1 MHTTPYLIKCRNFGL
16 TERNPMKKEELEL
29 IRKNTV
35 DFIGADEL
43 YQRAQEGRPLRI
55 KYGADPSAP
64 DLHLGHYVPISKLKQ
79 FQDMG
84 HTIVFIIGDFT
95 ASIGDPTGRSKV
107 RKALSREQIK
117 ENAKT
122 YFEQV
127 GKVLDLDKTEIRY
140 NSEWSTVL
148 TMNEL
153 LKMMAHFTLSQILE
167 RDDFTKRFSS
177 QTPIFLHEFMY
188 PLMQAY
194 DSVAIKAD
202 LELGGSDQLFNFLLA
217 RELQIFYGQKPQS
230 VLTMPLLVGTDGVDK
245 MSKSLGNYVG
255 LTEDSVQMFGKIM
268 SIPDDLILPY
278 HQLVLQTNDNNLC
291 EIKSNMQQGQN
302 PMDFKL
308 DLATKITEKFHSTEK
323 AMIAREHFITVHRK
337 KEMPDEI
344 PEISLDSSTPV
355 KIYEFI
361 ADHHMAPSKSEAKR
375 IIAGGG
381 VSINGDKISDPF
393 TEVNF
398 SKGDIVKVG
407 KRKFLR
413 II

>member
-1 MHTTPYLIKCRNFGL
+1 
-16 TERNPMKKEELEL
+16 MKKEELEL

-43 YQRAQEGRPLRI
+43 YSRAQEGKPLRI

-107 RKALSREQIK
+107 RKALSHEQIK

-127 GKVLDLDKTEIRY
+127 GKVLDLEKTEIRY

-148 TMNEL
+148 SMNEL

-255 LTEDSVQMFGKIM
+255 LTEDSVQMFGKMM
-268 SIPDDLILPY
+268 SIPDDLIIPY
-278 HQLVLQTNDNNLC
+278 HQLVLQTNDSDLG
-291 EIKSNMQQGQN
+291 EIKVNMQQGQN
-302 PMDFKL
+302 PMEFKL

-337 KEMPDEI
+337 KEMPDDI
-344 PEISLDSSTPV
+344 PEVSLDSPEPV

-361 ADHHMAPSKSEAKR
+361 TDHNMAPSKSEAKR

-381 VSINGDKISDPF
+381 VTINGHKVSDPF
-393 TEVNF
+393 TEVTF

-413 II
+413 IN

>member
-1 MHTTPYLIKCRNFGL
+1 MHTLHLNQCQFFGQ
-16 TERNPMKKEELEL
+16 TERIPMTKEELEL

-43 YQRAQEGRPLRI
+43 YRRAQAGKPLRI

-107 RKALSREQIK
+107 RKALTSEQIK
-117 ENAKT
+117 KNAKT

-127 GKVLDLDKTEIRY
+127 GKVLDLNKTEIRY

-148 TMNEL
+148 SMNEL
-153 LKMMAHFTLSQILE
+153 LTMMAHFTLSQILE
-167 RDDFTKRFSS
+167 RDDFTKRFTS

-230 VLTMPLLVGTDGVDK
+230 VLTMPLLVGTDGANK

-255 LTEDSVQMFGKIM
+255 LTEDPVQMFGKIM

-278 HQLVLQTNDNNLC
+278 YRLILQSEETVLHDIQ
-291 EIKSNMQQGQN
+291 SNIQQGHN
-302 PMDFKL
+302 PMEFKL
-308 DLATKITEKFHSTEK
+308 DLATKITKKFYSSEEAK
-323 AMIAREHFITVHRK
+323 NASDHFIKVHSK
-337 KEMPDEI
+337 KEIPIDI
-344 PEISLDSSTPV
+344 PEISIDTSIPV
-355 KIYEFI
+355 KIFEFI
-361 ADHHMAPSKSEAKR
+361 TEHQMAPSKSEAKR
-375 IIAGGG
+375 IITGGG

-393 TEVNF
+393 TEITF

-407 KRKFLR
+407 KRKFLK
-413 II
+413 IV

>member
-1 MHTTPYLIKCRNFGL
+1 
-16 TERNPMKKEELEL
+16 MKKAELEL

-43 YQRAQEGRPLRI
+43 YQRAQVRKPLRI

-107 RKALSREQIK
+107 RKALSYEQIK

-127 GKVLDLDKTEIRY
+127 SRVLDLGKTEIRY

-148 TMNEL
+148 SMDEL

-217 RELQIFYGQKPQS
+217 RELQIFYGQRPQS

-268 SIPDDLILPY
+268 SIPDKLILPY
-278 HQLVLQTNDNNLC
+278 HQLILQTKEPELLD
-291 EIKSNMQQGQN
+291 IKSNIQQGHN
-302 PMDFKL
+302 PMEFKL
-308 DLATKITEKFHSTEK
+308 DLATKITERFHSPEE
-323 AMIAREHFITVHRK
+323 AMSARDHFITVHRK
-337 KEMPDEI
+337 KEMPDDI
-344 PEISLDSSTPV
+344 PEISVDTSTPV
-355 KIYEFI
+355 KIFEFI
-361 ADHHMAPSKSEAKR
+361 TDHHMAPSKSEAKR
-375 IIAGGG
+375 IISGGG
-381 VSINGDKISDPF
+381 VSVNGNKISDPF
-393 TEVNF
+393 AEITF
-398 SKGDIVKVG
+398 SEGDIVKVG
-407 KRKFLR
+407 KRKFIR

>member
-1 MHTTPYLIKCRNFGL
+1 MT
-16 TERNPMKKEELEL
+16 KEDCNA
-29 IRKNTV
+29 IQKNTV
-35 DFIGADEL
+35 DFIGLEEL
-43 YQRAQEGRPLRI
+43 CKKAELGKPLRI

-64 DLHLGHYVPISKLKQ
+64 DLHLGHYVPIYKLKQ

-107 RKALSREQIK
+107 RKALSHEQIK

-127 GKVLDLDKTEIRY
+127 GKVLDLNQTEIRY
-140 NSEWSTVL
+140 NSEWSSVL
-148 TMNEL
+148 TMDEL

-167 RDDFTKRFSS
+167 RDDFTKRFAS
-177 QTPIFLHEFMY
+177 QTPIFMHEFMY

-194 DSVAIKAD
+194 DSVAIQAD

-230 VLTMPLLVGTDGVDK
+230 ILTMPLLVGTDGVDK

-255 LTEDSVQMFGKIM
+255 LTEDSIQMFGKLM
-268 SIPDDLILPY
+268 SIPDPLIIPYHKLIL
-278 HQLVLQTNDNNLC
+278 QSSEETLENIRVQI
-291 EIKSNMQQGQN
+291 EQGHN

-308 DLATKITEKFHSTEK
+308 DLATRITEKFHTFQEGQNAK
-323 AMIAREHFITVHRK
+323 EHFITVHRK
-337 KEMPDEI
+337 KELPDDI
-344 PEISLDSSTPV
+344 PEFELENVLSV

-361 ADHHMAPSKSEAKR
+361 TTHDLTPTKSEAKR
-375 IIAGGG
+375 IITGGG
-381 VSINGDKISDPF
+381 CSINGEKITDPLA
-393 TEVNF
+393 EVQLQ
-398 SKGDIVKVG
+398 KGDIIKVG
-407 KRKFLR
+407 KRKFLK
-413 II
+413 IV